1 MSWNKLAPAQAQKK
15 SQVTV
20 TLSLTKSGKGTIIL
34 GVPSAVAGM
43 TGFDKAETAS
53 VMMGADADA
62 GKLLVQPK
70 GEFSITRLKGSVVV
84 RFPAPDGVRLH
95 PAKAQVP
102 YDRVPAVGK
111 AADPFQSGF
120 IITLPGFLMPQ
131 NRVAAGPKPG
141 SLRMNGVILEMGAK
155 AISFTK
161 AEAVIMTRLLEDW
174 GKCVRKEVL
183 HDELYALDSE
193 GGAEPKIVDIWV
205 HKIRKKLREKA
216 LDLLIET
223 HWGTGYEL
231 RRASE

>member
-84 RFPAPDGVRLH
+84 RFPAPEGVRLR

-102 YDRVPAVGK
+102 YEK
-111 AADPFQSGF
+111 AGPQNEKDVAKCGF

-161 AEAVIMTRLLEDW
+161 AEAVIMSRLLEDW

-216 LDLLIET
+216 FDLLIET